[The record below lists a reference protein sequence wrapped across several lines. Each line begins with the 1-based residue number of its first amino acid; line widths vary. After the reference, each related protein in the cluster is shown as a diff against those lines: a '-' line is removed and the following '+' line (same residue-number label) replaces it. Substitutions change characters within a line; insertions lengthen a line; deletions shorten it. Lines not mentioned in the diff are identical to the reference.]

1 MSARLIVCGSA
12 GTHPGPGRVCSS
24 YLVTAYGTD
33 LLLDAGNGSLANLQ
47 TVRDVA
53 DLDAVVLSHLH
64 PDHCADIYGLYYA
77 RRFHRRAQPPLP
89 VHAPAGAADRLAA
102 LLADDGPDAFTP
114 WCAFADLAAGDAFP
128 VGGLDVT
135 AFRVHHPGAAF
146 GVRVAVGQRV
156 LAYTGDAALT
166 AGLVEAVAGADLL
179 VADATWLE
187 RDRPRPSGVHM
198 TGLEA
203 GRLAAE
209 AGVGRLLV
217 THVKP
222 TNDPAEV
229 AAEAARAFG
238 GEILVAADR
247 MEVTL

>member
-1 MSARLIVCGSA
+1 MSVRLIVCGSA

-24 YLVTAYGTD
+24 YLVTADGTD

-64 PDHCADIYGLYYA
+64 PDHCADMYGLYYA
-77 RRFHRRAQPPLP
+77 RRFHRREQPPLP

-102 LLADDGPDAFTP
+102 LLADDGPDAFNP
-114 WCAFADLAAGDAFP
+114 WCAFVDLTAGDAFA
-128 VGGLDVT
+128 VGGLDVA
-135 AFRVHHPGAAF
+135 AFRVRHPGTAF
-146 GVRVAVGQRV
+146 GVRVAAGGRV

-166 AGLVEAVAGADLL
+166 AELVAAVAGADLL

-187 RDRPRPSGVHM
+187 RDRPLLSGIHM

-203 GRLAAE
+203 GRLAAQ
-209 AGVGRLLV
+209 ARVGRLLV

-222 TNDPAEV
+222 SNDPAEV
-229 AAEAARAFG
+229 AAEAARAFDG
-238 GEILVAADR
+238 QIIVAADR
-247 MEVTL
+247 MELTL